1 MNLGENIFKLRSEK
15 GMSQGDLSNVLEVS
29 RQSVSK
35 WENNS
40 AVPELDKL
48 LKLSD
53 LFDVTLDELVKGRKE
68 PKPEPEIQ
76 PQVTTTV
83 VQQMLPMP
91 SSRVLVGMGLLIFG
105 VIFFLLS
112 IFWGNHLAMGEEMG
126 ELVAMFT
133 ALVGLSMVAVHHRH
147 VLYTCLSIYFLYAL
161 LSFGFM
167 KVIDMQHYIFM
178 ALTGLVLFIWFIA
191 WGMSASKKA
200 AEEAN
205 A

>member
-53 LFDVTLDELVKGRKE
+53 LFDVTLDELVKGKKE
-68 PKPEPEIQ
+68 PEPEIQ

-105 VIFFLLS
+105 VVFFLLS

-126 ELVAMFT
+126 ELAAMFT
-133 ALVGLSMVAVHHRH
+133 ALAGLAMVAVHHRH
-147 VLYTCLSIYFLYAL
+147 VMYTCMVIYFLYAVF
-161 LSFGFM
+161 SFGFM

-178 ALTGLVLFIWFIA
+178 ALMGLVLFIWFVA
-191 WGMSASKKA
+191 WGMSANKKA
-200 AEEAN
+200 AEEAE

>member
-53 LFDVTLDELVKGRKE
+53 LFGVTLDELVKGRKE
-68 PKPEPEIQ
+68 PEPAPEIQ

-91 SSRVLVGMGLLIFG
+91 SSRVLVGMGMLIFG

-112 IFWGNHLAMGEEMG
+112 ICQFLLRCSIVCRIPSSN
-126 ELVAMFT
+126 
-133 ALVGLSMVAVHHRH
+133 AVEGTKP
-147 VLYTCLSIYFLYAL
+147 VS
-161 LSFGFM
+161 
-167 KVIDMQHYIFM
+167 
-178 ALTGLVLFIWFIA
+178 
-191 WGMSASKKA
+191 SASSEISA
-200 AEEAN
+200 CRCITCSGP
-205 A
+205 

>member
-53 LFDVTLDELVKGRKE
+53 LFDVTLDELVKGKKE
-68 PKPEPEIQ
+68 PEPEIQ

-105 VIFFLLS
+105 VVFFLLS

-133 ALVGLSMVAVHHRH
+133 ALAGLAMVAVHHRH
-147 VLYTCLSIYFLYAL
+147 VMYTCMVIYFLYAL

-178 ALTGLVLFIWFIA
+178 AMTGLVLFIWFIA